1 MSFVI
6 AYTLFMLLVM
16 FAYVIQYLGI
26 ISLNQSR
33 IIIMIICNYIHYYV
47 LLNCCEEYI
56 KLYLVTN
63 DILLSCSKYGFYI
76 FVYIYMNF
84 KLFQCFI

>member
-33 IIIMIICNYIHYYV
+33 IIIMIICNYTLLCI

-56 KLYLVTN
+56 KLYLVM
-63 DILLSCSKYGFYI
+63 IFYYFVLNMAFI
-76 FVYIYMNF
+76 YLFVYIYMNF